1 MGNRDNPDAPVAS
14 GLEWLELR
22 VCELEDKF
30 EVLEA
35 SVFRLEQL
43 RERLYIAMTTPDVPL
58 PSDAD

>member
-1 MGNRDNPDAPVAS
+1 MGKAADPDAPVAS

-43 RERLYIAMTTPDVPL
+43 RERLYIALTTPDIPL
-58 PSDAD
+58 ASDAE